1 MRGTESKTER
11 RPKKPTMKK
20 WLEDASKKFVW
31 WFMFNSTIWI
41 YATYLLAFLGREE
54 IAESLSQVIVTEII
68 KTLMLIVVSKTVE
81 NIFARRNPGKTKKSA
96 DGQEGEE
103 AE

>member
-1 MRGTESKTER
+1 MRSTESKAER
-11 RPKKPTMKK
+11 RQKKITMKK
-20 WLEDASKKFVW
+20 WLENASRQFVW
-31 WFMFNSTIWI
+31 WFIINSTIWI

-81 NIFARRNPGKTKKSA
+81 NIFTQCNSGKTKKSA
-96 DGQEGEE
+96 GEQKGE
-103 AE
+103 KTE